1 MQIRTHLGEDGVD
14 GAVEGGRV
22 DGAVEGGR
30 VDGAVEGGRV
40 VVTVDD
46 GCADD
51 EAGAE
56 DRVGAPEV

>member
-1 MQIRTHLGEDGVD
+1 MQIRTQRGEDGVD
-14 GAVEGGRV
+14 GAVEG
-22 DGAVEGGR
+22 

-40 VVTVDD
+40 VVPVDD

-56 DRVGAPEV
+56 DRVGDRVGAPEV